1 MIPPFCLINV
11 LKRHGD
17 MVLVFNALSTNLYS
31 DALLPKVATE

>member
-17 MVLVFNALSTNLYS
+17 RVLVFNALSTNLYS